1 MRFITTLLA
10 ICLFLSHVRG
20 QETATVCGKVTTSG
34 GQPLPLANISLRG
47 LPQGTTSDTTGYFCL
62 NVPAGRD
69 ITLVVSSVGF
79 TTLEYPI
86 RLAPGETRA
95 IHPEMK
101 ESTRELEEV
110 TIAAEIRRTGSFVPV
125 SIKDYRLIPNASGQF
140 ETLLKTLPGVSSRD
154 ELSSRYSVRGGNF
167 DENLV
172 YVNGVEIYRPFLIRS
187 GQQEGLSFINPDL
200 VGSVK
205 FSAGGFGAVYGDRMS
220 SVLDITYRTTQK
232 TGGSASLSFL
242 GGSVHLEGLAAKK
255 KISWLAGIRYKTNR
269 YLLQSLDIAG
279 DYQPSFFDFQTYLQ
293 YTPAPRWKF
302 SFLGNLSLNEYRFV
316 PEDRETSFGTVNHAV
331 KLYVL
336 YDGQEQDRFNT
347 WTGALTA
354 AYKPSSSL
362 VLKFTASAFRTMEA
376 ETFDIL
382 GRYSLNELD
391 KEMGSESLGD
401 SILNIGIGSFLNH
414 ARNYLTGTIASME
427 HRGEYLA
434 GGSTWSWGLKYR
446 YETVDHGIHEWKMVD
461 SAGFSVPYN
470 NETVNLS
477 CVSLGE
483 LTLRSGR
490 LTSFLQY
497 SRRFMA
503 GSGYLSLNAGMR
515 SNYWDLTGE
524 WLLSPR
530 ISIVFEPNWEKDYR
544 FHLSGGTYHQPPL
557 FREYTDR
564 EGNSNLHIKAQRSV
578 HFVGGAD
585 RYLKLWE
592 RPFVFSAEAYFKWM
606 DRLIPYRIENMLI
619 RYAGENLA
627 RGFATGL
634 DLKLNGEFVPGTESW
649 ASLSLMRTREDI
661 PGDSYTDETGAAV
674 FPGYYPRP
682 TDQLVNFGLHFQ
694 DYLPDNPSLRVQLT
708 LMYGSRLPVSYPGTD
723 RYDLYF
729 RMPPYRRVDIG
740 FIKVWVEEGTE
751 NRFQGKLRGIRHFSV
766 SAEVFNL
773 LDINNTISYHWIST
787 VNNLSG
793 ETRMYAVPNYLT
805 SRRINIKLTV
815 RF

>member
-1 MRFITTLLA
+1 MQFITTLLVA
-10 ICLFLSHVRG
+10 CMFLSQVRG
-20 QETATVCGKVTTSG
+20 QETATVFGKVITTG

-47 LPQGTTSDTTGYFCL
+47 LPHGTTSDTTGYFSL
-62 NVPAGRD
+62 DVPAGRD
-69 ITLVVSSVGF
+69 IILVVSSVGF
-79 TTLEYPI
+79 ITLEYPL
-86 RLAPGETRA
+86 RLAPGETRE

-101 ESTRELEEV
+101 EGTRELEEV
-110 TIAAEIRRTGSFVPV
+110 TVEAEIRRTGSFVPV
-125 SIKDYRLIPNASGQF
+125 SMKDYRLIPNASGQF

-172 YVNGVEIYRPFLIRS
+172 YVNGLEIYRPFLIRS

-205 FSAGGFGAVYGDRMS
+205 FSAGGFGAEYGDRMS
-220 SVLDITYRTTQK
+220 SVLDITYRTPQK

-242 GGSVHLEGLAAKK
+242 GGSVHMEGLAAEN

-269 YLLQSLDIAG
+269 YLLQSLDVAG

-293 YTPAPRWKF
+293 YQPSNRWEF
-302 SFLGNLSLNEYRFV
+302 SFLGNLSLNDYRFV
-316 PEDRETSFGTVNHAV
+316 PDDRETSFGTVNHAV

-336 YDGQEQDRFNT
+336 YDGQERDRFNT
-347 WTGALTA
+347 RTGALTA
-354 AYKPSSSL
+354 AYKPSSRL
-362 VLKFTASAFRTMEA
+362 VLKFTASAFHTMEA
-376 ETFDIL
+376 ETFDIR
-382 GRYSLNELD
+382 GSYSLNELD
-391 KEMGSESLGD
+391 KEMGSKNLGD

-414 ARNYLTGTIASME
+414 ARNDLAGTIASAE

-434 GGSTWSWGLKYR
+434 GGTTWKWGLKYQ
-446 YETVDHGIHEWKMVD
+446 YEAVDNRVHEWEMVD
-461 SAGFSVPYN
+461 SAGFSIPYN
-470 NETVNLS
+470 NKTVNLAY
-477 CVSLGE
+477 VSQGE
-483 LTLRSGR
+483 LNLRSGR

-497 SRRFMA
+497 SRRFMTGA
-503 GSGYLSLNAGMR
+503 GNLSLNAGIR
-515 SNYWDLTGE
+515 ANYWDLTGE
-524 WLLSPR
+524 WFLSPR
-530 ISIVFEPNWEKDYR
+530 FSMVFEPLWEKEYR
-544 FHLSGGTYHQPPL
+544 LHLSGGTYHQPPL
-557 FREYTDR
+557 FREYTNR
-564 EGNSNLHIKAQRSV
+564 EGKSNLRIQAQRSV
-578 HFVGGAD
+578 HIVGGAD
-585 RYLKLWE
+585 RYFTLWE
-592 RPFVFSAEAYFKWM
+592 RPFVFSAEAYLKWM
-606 DRLIPYRIENMLI
+606 DRLIPYRIENVRI

-627 RGFATGL
+627 RGYATGL
-634 DLKLNGEFVPGTESW
+634 DLKMNGEFVPGTESW

-661 PGDSYTDETGAAV
+661 PGDSYTDETGGTV
-674 FPGYYPRP
+674 YPGYYPRP

-694 DYLPDNPSLRVQLT
+694 DYLPGDPSYRVQLT
-708 LMYGSRLPVSYPGTD
+708 MMYGSRLPVNYPNTD

-740 FIKVWVEEGTE
+740 FIKVWVGEGTGK
-751 NRFQGKLRGIRHFSV
+751 RFQGKFQGIRHFSV